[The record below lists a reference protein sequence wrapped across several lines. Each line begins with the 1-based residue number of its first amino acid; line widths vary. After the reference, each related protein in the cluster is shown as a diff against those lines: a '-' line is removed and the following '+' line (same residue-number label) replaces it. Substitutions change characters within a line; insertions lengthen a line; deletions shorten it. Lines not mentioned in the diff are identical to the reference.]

1 MFSDQNHIQQIVLN
15 PISTISKKY
24 VILVLLLLGIISFG
38 AYAWLVQLENGL
50 GVTGLSERVFW
61 GVYISNFIF
70 FIGISYS
77 GTLVSAVLRL
87 TQAEWRTSLTR
98 ISEVITVVGIL
109 VGFSMIFIDMGKPE
123 RVLIVPLSGRLQS
136 PLFWDFLSVTS
147 YLVGSMI
154 FLYLPLIPD
163 IALLRDLYGRR
174 SGIVSRIR
182 YGIYLILA
190 AGWHG
195 SKEQSRRLTR
205 SISILTIILVPIAI
219 SAHTVIAFIFAMTW
233 RVGWHS
239 TIFGPYFVIGAIYS
253 GIAAIII
260 AVGLIRRI
268 YHFEELITPRQFRN
282 LAYLLFVFFLM
293 YLYFTITEY
302 FTSIYRGAAEDVQ
315 LLEALFLG
323 DYSLAFWSFIIL
335 GMVVPGIMILVAAI
349 KYNNEK
355 SIWVMMIASALVVGG
370 MWLKRYIIVVPA
382 LSRPF
387 VEQAWTPYAP
397 TWVEI
402 AITIAAASGFVLFY
416 AIFAK
421 LFPLVAL
428 WEMFEQGHEKQK
440 SGQASDD

>member
-205 SISILTIILVPIAI
+205 SISI
-219 SAHTVIAFIFAMTW
+219 
-233 RVGWHS
+233 
-239 TIFGPYFVIGAIYS
+239 
-253 GIAAIII
+253 
-260 AVGLIRRI
+260 
-268 YHFEELITPRQFRN
+268 
-282 LAYLLFVFFLM
+282 
-293 YLYFTITEY
+293 
-302 FTSIYRGAAEDVQ
+302 
-315 LLEALFLG
+315 
-323 DYSLAFWSFIIL
+323 
-335 GMVVPGIMILVAAI
+335 
-349 KYNNEK
+349 
-355 SIWVMMIASALVVGG
+355 
-370 MWLKRYIIVVPA
+370 
-382 LSRPF
+382 
-387 VEQAWTPYAP
+387 
-397 TWVEI
+397 
-402 AITIAAASGFVLFY
+402 
-416 AIFAK
+416 
-421 LFPLVAL
+421 
-428 WEMFEQGHEKQK
+428 
-440 SGQASDD
+440 

>member
-1 MFSDQNHIQQIVLN
+1 
-15 PISTISKKY
+15 
-24 VILVLLLLGIISFG
+24 
-38 AYAWLVQLENGL
+38 
-50 GVTGLSERVFW
+50 
-61 GVYISNFIF
+61 
-70 FIGISYS
+70 
-77 GTLVSAVLRL
+77 
-87 TQAEWRTSLTR
+87 
-98 ISEVITVVGIL
+98 
-109 VGFSMIFIDMGKPE
+109 
-123 RVLIVPLSGRLQS
+123 
-136 PLFWDFLSVTS
+136 
-147 YLVGSMI
+147 
-154 FLYLPLIPD
+154 
-163 IALLRDLYGRR
+163 
-174 SGIVSRIR
+174 
-182 YGIYLILA
+182 
-190 AGWHG
+190 
-195 SKEQSRRLTR
+195 LTR